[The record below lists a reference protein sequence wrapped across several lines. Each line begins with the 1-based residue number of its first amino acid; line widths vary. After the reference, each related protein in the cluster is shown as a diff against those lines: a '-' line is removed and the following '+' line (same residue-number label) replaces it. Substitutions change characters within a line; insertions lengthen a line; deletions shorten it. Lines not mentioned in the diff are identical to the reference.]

1 MKFSQLADAYLTD
14 KHSPFQ
20 KVRYATSVSYRR
32 QLARLVEKF
41 RDREL
46 STLGTRDILDAH
58 AEWAMGGKHVP
69 MAHSLSTMLRIVV
82 AFGATVL
89 EDAECQRLRGILAGL
104 RFKTPKKRT
113 EIITDKQVQTV
124 RDVMVKWEYVAMAL
138 ACAIQSDCALRQ
150 KDVIGEWIP
159 PEVEPNTAAIVTAE
173 FDGKPMKWV
182 RGIVCEEIDSE
193 RVLIHKTSKGGQ
205 ALRFDLKKC
214 PAVEE
219 EWFSAPPSGPLIIDP
234 ETGLPYQAWKF
245 RRLWRAFADMAGVP
259 NNVWNM
265 DARAGR
271 ITELLADGATLEDAR
286 KFAGHE
292 RATDTSRYSRETD
305 QAIERVLDGRKR
317 NRP

>member
-1 MKFSQLADAYLTD
+1 MKFLHLAESYLTD

-32 QLARLVEKF
+32 QIARLTEKF
-41 RDREL
+41 GDREL
-46 STLGTRDILDAH
+46 VSIGTRDILDAH
-58 AEWAMGGKHVP
+58 AEWMRDGEHVP
-69 MAHSLSTMLRIVV
+69 MAHSLATMLRIVI

-89 EDAECQRLRGILAGL
+89 EDTECQRLRGILAGL
-104 RFKTPKKRT
+104 RFKTPRKRT
-113 EIITDKQVQTV
+113 LIITDKKVTTT
-124 RDVMVKWEYVAMAL
+124 RDVMTMWEYYAMAL

-159 PEVEPNTAAIVTAE
+159 AEAEPQTPAIVTAT

-182 RGIVCEEIDSE
+182 RGIVRSEINVD
-193 RVLIHKTSKGGQ
+193 RVLTHKTSKRGQ
-205 ALRFDLKKC
+205 VLSFDLKKC

-219 EWFSAPPSGPLIIDP
+219 EWFSAPPDGPLIIDP

-245 RRLWRAFADMAGVP
+245 RRLWREFANMAGVP
-259 NNVWNM
+259 KGVWNM

-271 ITELLADGATLEDAR
+271 ITELLANGATLEDAR

-292 RATDTSRYSRETD
+292 QQTTTSRYSRGND
-305 QAIERVLDGRKR
+305 AAIDRVLSMRAKG
-317 NRP
+317 